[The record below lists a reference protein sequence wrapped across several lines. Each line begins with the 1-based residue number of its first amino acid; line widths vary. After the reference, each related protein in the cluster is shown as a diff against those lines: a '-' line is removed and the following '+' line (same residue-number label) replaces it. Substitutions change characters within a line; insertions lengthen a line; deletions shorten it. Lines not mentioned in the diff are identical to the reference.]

1 MTFSDHVST
10 FSDVATANWHI
21 CWKMAVRRNKD
32 CELVYFTTQCRG
44 VKFYH
49 FRDGG
54 VDFGDKL
61 AFVRKPHHFKDPNCV
76 EVRVVS
82 RGRSLQLGHVAAEA
96 AEWLSPLLI
105 GPFRITG

>member
-1 MTFSDHVST
+1 M
-10 FSDVATANWHI
+10 
-21 CWKMAVRRNKD
+21 RRHKD

-96 AEWLSPLLI
+96 AEWLLSSTSWTVPHNWVSKI
-105 GPFRITG
+105 DMEITATAGK